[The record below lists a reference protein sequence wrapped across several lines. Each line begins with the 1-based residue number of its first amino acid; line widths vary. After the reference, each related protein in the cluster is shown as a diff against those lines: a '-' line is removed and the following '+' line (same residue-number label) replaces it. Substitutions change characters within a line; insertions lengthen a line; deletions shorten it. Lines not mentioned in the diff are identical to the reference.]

1 MNLMSPVES
10 MMLLAES
17 PGHPM
22 HVAGLQLFAPPQ
34 AAGPEFVREYCGA
47 LRACDEVQPLFRKH
61 PATLP
66 GNLNVGWS
74 SATDIELDHHV
85 RHSAL
90 PDPGRIREL
99 LELISR
105 LHSGMLDRHRPLWE
119 THVIEGLNDGR
130 FAVYTKIHHGLVDG
144 IAAINLLQG
153 ALSADALDQEVRAP
167 WALPTDTDTHSGTSS
182 RLQTLARTIKS
193 IPRSGASMLGMARS
207 ALFEQ
212 QLTLPF
218 RAPSTMFNVPV
229 GGARRCAAQSW
240 PLQRIKD
247 VKDAAGATVN
257 DVVLA
262 MCAGALRTYLADQNA
277 LPEKPLIAMVPVS
290 LRTADDAV
298 GGNAVSAV
306 LANLATHIDDPA
318 QRLATISASMQNS
331 KAVIAQLPRP
341 QAIALGM
348 ALLSPVVLGG
358 ATGTAIKPPPF
369 NLCISNVPG
378 ARKPLY
384 AKGARLQGSYPMSI
398 VANGQALNITLVGS
412 GDSLDFGLVG
422 CRRAVPHLQRLLA
435 HLETSLKD
443 LERAAGL

>member
-22 HVAGLQLFAPPQ
+22 HVAGLQLFQPPQ
-34 AAGPEFVREYCGA
+34 GAGPEFVREYYEA

-66 GNLNVGWS
+66 GGLNVGWS
-74 SATDIELDHHV
+74 SAADIELDYHV

-90 PDPGRIREL
+90 PGPGRVREL
-99 LELISR
+99 LELTSR

-144 IAAINLLQG
+144 IASINLLQG

-167 WALPTDTDTHSGTSS
+167 SALPSDTDSHPDTSS
-182 RLQTLARTIKS
+182 LLQTLARTIKS
-193 IPRSGASMLGMARS
+193 IPRLGASTPGLARS
-207 ALFEQ
+207 ALLEQ

-218 RAPSTMFNVPV
+218 RAPSTMLNVPI

-247 VKDAAGATVN
+247 IKDAAGATVN

-262 MCAGALRTYLADQNA
+262 MCAGALRAYLTDQNA
-277 LPEKPLIAMVPVS
+277 LPEKPLVAMVPVS

-318 QRLATISASMQNS
+318 QRLATISASMQNN

-358 ATGTAIKPPPF
+358 VTGTAIKPPPF
-369 NLCISNVPG
+369 NVCISNVPG
-378 ARKPLY
+378 ARNTLY
-384 AKGARLQGSYPMSI
+384 ARGARLQASYPMSI
-398 VANGQALNITLVGS
+398 AANGQALNITLVGS